1 MKWVDFLKIPVAF
14 GLFLSLFPS
23 EGLALQGFGE
33 IDRHITGPHHMFD
46 RWGMGGFGGFFMVIF
61 WIILII
67 GAIYLIKLLMQKT
80 QNKDAPSDRGRSIN
94 PKPIEILKERYAKGE
109 IDKKEFEE
117 KKRDL
122 L

>member
-1 MKWVDFLKIPVAF
+1 
-14 GLFLSLFPS
+14 
-23 EGLALQGFGE
+23 
-33 IDRHITGPHHMFD
+33 
-46 RWGMGGFGGFFMVIF
+46 MGGFGGFFMVIF

-80 QNKDAPSDRGRSIN
+80 QNKDAPSGRGRSSN
-94 PKPIEILKERYAKGE
+94 PKPIEILKERYARGE

-122 L
+122 V

>member
-1 MKWVDFLKIPVAF
+1 MKWVDFLKIPVVF

-23 EGLALQGFGE
+23 VGLALQGSGE
-33 IDRHITGPHHMFD
+33 IDRHMTGPHHMFD

-80 QNKDAPSDRGRSIN
+80 QNKDAPSGRGRSSN
-94 PKPIEILKERYAKGE
+94 PKPIEILKERYARGE

-122 L
+122 S